1 MLTALRRGFA
11 SNINE
16 VDRMRIDEY
25 NLMLKGS
32 MLREIDEIDRAVNN
46 AFISRKVN
54 VKKMQGKKQVYAYNS
69 ITDVFDKKA
78 EEEKV
83 LKKQTKGKFA
93 RLRKIA
99 LNLEELEGEK
109 NEL

>member
-1 MLTALRRGFA
+1 
-11 SNINE
+11 
-16 VDRMRIDEY
+16 MRIDEY

-32 MLREIDEIDRAVNN
+32 MLKEIDQIETAVTI
-46 AFISRKVN
+46 AFINRKVN
-54 VKKMQGKKQVYAYNS
+54 STKQQGKKQVYVVNKAS
-69 ITDVFDKKA
+69 DIFDKEKA
-78 EEEKV
+78 EKEI
-83 LKKQTKGKFA
+83 LKKQDKGKFA